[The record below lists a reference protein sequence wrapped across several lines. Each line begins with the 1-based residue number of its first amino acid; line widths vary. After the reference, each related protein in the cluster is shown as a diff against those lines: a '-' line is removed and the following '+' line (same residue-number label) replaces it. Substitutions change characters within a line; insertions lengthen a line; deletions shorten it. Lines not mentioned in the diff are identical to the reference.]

1 MSALQNKLGAN
12 LLVEFRRLQLLGCR
26 RMRAPP
32 AAPGRKEFRVAKK
45 KDRRRKR
52 KRSCSASCTTTTT
65 Y

>member
-1 MSALQNKLGAN
+1 MSTLQNKLGAN

-52 KRSCSASCTTTTT
+52 KRSSS
-65 Y
+65 